1 MFNLFGCEI
10 VTSFMVQMGIFFGI
24 VLLVAIKRKT
34 AIWNIELSAPALCL
48 VIVWS
53 NIIAN
58 RMATRICN

>member
-48 VIVWS
+48 ELIS
-53 NIIAN
+53 
-58 RMATRICN
+58 